1 MGKIALKKKKVVEKK
16 RKIFKQIEIHRTMKT
31 AEIKDIRNTIRHGQ
45 LDIAE
50 KSSASKIIH
59 VQCIFVE
66 WIHSLLC
73 AFTSLQ

>member
-1 MGKIALKKKKVVEKK
+1 
-16 RKIFKQIEIHRTMKT
+16 MKT
-31 AEIKDIRNTIRHGQ
+31 AEIKDIRNTICHGQ